1 MPLDGDFMVKNLS
14 LLKIKNGISMV
25 NLCLKK
31 KHILNK
37 KNFLPGSS
45 KYFGL
50 DQNSYDGRLYL
61 SAMAYI
67 CNIAISNRIYLA
79 SIINEY
85 IKKNLK

>member
-1 MPLDGDFMVKNLS
+1 
-14 LLKIKNGISMV
+14 MV

-31 KHILNK
+31 KYFK
-37 KNFLPGSS
+37 QKNFLPGSS

-50 DQNSYDGRLYL
+50 DQDSYDGRSYL

-79 SIINEY
+79 SIIDNY